1 MVTEAIKPDDWIICN
16 ILENST
22 LKARIGWQ
30 GLTTAEY
37 LERGDYHLVSGVDF
51 KNGKI
56 DWDKCFYVE
65 KMRYDQDRNIQLK
78 IGDVLVTKDGTIGK
92 IAYVDKLPLPTTLN
106 SGVFVI
112 RPKNKDYN
120 TQYVYY
126 VFLSEFFKKFLN
138 KLKAGSTISH
148 LYQKDF
154 ASFDFILPPTIEEQ
168 KTVAQVLSDTDELIN
183 SLNKLIAKKEGLK
196 KGAMQELLTGKKR
209 LLGFNDD
216 WKKELFGNLIDI
228 NKGEQINKSELT
240 ISGDYPDWNG
250 GISPSGYTHK
260 WNTDA
265 YTITISEGGNSCGFV
280 NYCKEKFWLGGHCY
294 ALKIKNANLLKMFL
308 FPLLKFKEK
317 SIMSLR
323 IGSGLPNIQKKNLKE
338 FELTIPLEIKEQQA
352 IAQVLS
358 DMDSDIDLLIEK
370 RDKYLLFKQGMMQQL
385 LTGKIRLV

>member
-196 KGAMQELLTGKKR
+196 KGAMQELLTG
-209 LLGFNDD
+209 
-216 WKKELFGNLIDI
+216 WI
-228 NKGEQINKSELT
+228 
-240 ISGDYPDWNG
+240 
-250 GISPSGYTHK
+250 
-260 WNTDA
+260 
-265 YTITISEGGNSCGFV
+265 
-280 NYCKEKFWLGGHCY
+280 
-294 ALKIKNANLLKMFL
+294 
-308 FPLLKFKEK
+308 
-317 SIMSLR
+317 
-323 IGSGLPNIQKKNLKE
+323 
-338 FELTIPLEIKEQQA
+338 
-352 IAQVLS
+352 
-358 DMDSDIDLLIEK
+358 
-370 RDKYLLFKQGMMQQL
+370 
-385 LTGKIRLV
+385 